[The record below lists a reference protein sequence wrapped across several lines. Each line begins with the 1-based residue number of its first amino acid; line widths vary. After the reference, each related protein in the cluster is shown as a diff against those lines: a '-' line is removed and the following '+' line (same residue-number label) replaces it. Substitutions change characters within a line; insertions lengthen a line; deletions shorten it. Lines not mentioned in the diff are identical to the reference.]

1 MCGRLNVI
9 EAPIVA
15 FLAEFLGE
23 VPFVES
29 RGNVAPTEPV
39 LALRAET
46 SGYNAALMRW
56 WLVPHWSTG
65 PQHKFSMFNARA
77 ETLASSPA
85 YRDPFKTRRCVVPAS
100 GYFEWRKQ
108 NGQSQP
114 MYFEAENG
122 EALLFAGLWDEWR
135 GPDGLLTSCTIVT
148 TSAPTT
154 TKAYHHRLP
163 MMLTV
168 DEVATWI
175 DPATAKDHLTQMMTP
190 RLPSALTVVDLSP
203 AVNNA
208 REKDLAAQIKVSAPI
223 VLPAS

>member
-1 MCGRLNVI
+1 
-9 EAPIVA
+9 
-15 FLAEFLGE
+15 
-23 VPFVES
+23 
-29 RGNVAPTEPV
+29 
-39 LALRAET
+39 
-46 SGYNAALMRW
+46 
-56 WLVPHWSTG
+56 
-65 PQHKFSMFNARA
+65 MFNARA

-114 MYFEAENG
+114 MYFEPENG

-208 REKDLAAQIKVSAPI
+208 REKDLAAQVKVSAPV
-223 VLPAS
+223 VLSAS